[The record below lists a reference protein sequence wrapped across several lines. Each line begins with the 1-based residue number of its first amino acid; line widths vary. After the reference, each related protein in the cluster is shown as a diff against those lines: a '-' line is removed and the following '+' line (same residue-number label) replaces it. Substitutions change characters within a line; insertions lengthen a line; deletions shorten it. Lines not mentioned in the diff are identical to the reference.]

1 MSITAKGQVKG
12 QPVEAEVLNPGNWF
26 GKTWLLEI
34 GGSFTPLFLCV
45 EADSASDAID
55 ELADDE
61 KYGHN
66 IVIGPEDMGDY
77 DEETV
82 ARAGNS
88 GQPVDMDWLSIHGAE
103 GLRNGQQPWPCKYH
117 HESFPPEGLDPTSD
131 EAHDYIADAQQEK

>member
-1 MSITAKGQVKG
+1 MK
-12 QPVEAEVLNPGNWF
+12 PVEAYGLLRGDIDIVATVLNPGDWF

-55 ELADDE
+55 VLADDE
-61 KYGHN
+61 AYGHN
-66 IVIGPEDMGDY
+66 IVIAPEDMGDY

-88 GQPVDMDWLSIHGAE
+88 GQPVDLDWLSIHGAE
-103 GLRNGQQPWPCKYH
+103 GLRNGQQPWPCKLP
-117 HESFPPEGLDPTSD
+117 SRIVPARGDRPNVR
-131 EAHDYIADAQQEK
+131 